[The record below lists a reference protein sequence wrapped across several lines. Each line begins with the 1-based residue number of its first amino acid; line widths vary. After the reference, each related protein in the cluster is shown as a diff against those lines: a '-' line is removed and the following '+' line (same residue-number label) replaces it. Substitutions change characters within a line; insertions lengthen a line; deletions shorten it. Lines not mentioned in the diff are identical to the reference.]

1 MTWVRAHICLLS
13 ALIAALAIPGAL
25 SAGEPAR
32 HSLLAGLGRPLE
44 DGSAEGGEN
53 TTRHALPSDVRVLT
67 DVAYGPAARQR
78 MDVYLP
84 ARQVTGAPVILMVH
98 GGAWRLGD
106 KGMRS
111 VVDNKVARWV
121 SRGFIFVSINYRL
134 LPAANPEEQAHDVGQ
149 ALALAQSRAAAWG
162 ADATKFILMG
172 HSAGAHLVALLTASP
187 AATLQ
192 HGARPW
198 LGAVAL
204 DSAAFDV
211 TQLMAGRHLPLYD
224 RAFGKDP
231 AFWRRVSPLHQLS
244 AAAYPLLAVCSTR
257 RADACPQA
265 HGFERKAAALGVRVV
280 VLEQD
285 LSHREINQSLGLDS
299 GYTRAVEAF
308 MGSLDPA
315 VQQALLSRPLD

>member
-1 MTWVRAHICLLS
+1 MTWVRARICLLS
-13 ALIAALAIPGAL
+13 ALIGALAFPGAP
-25 SAGEPAR
+25 SASEAAR
-32 HSLLAGLGRPLE
+32 HSLLAGLGSPSE
-44 DGSAEGGEN
+44 DSAEGGGN
-53 TTRHALPSDVRVLT
+53 ITRYALPSDVRVFT

-84 ARQVTGAPVILMVH
+84 ARQITGAPVILMVH

-121 SRGFIFVSINYRL
+121 SRGFILISTNYRL
-134 LPAANPEEQAHDVGQ
+134 LPEADPEEQAHDVAQ
-149 ALALAQSRAAAWG
+149 ALALAQSRAAEWG
-162 ADATKFILMG
+162 ADAAKFILMG

-187 AATLQ
+187 AAALKQ
-192 HGARPW
+192 GARPW

-211 TQLMAGRHLPLYD
+211 AQVMAGRHLPLYD

-231 AFWRRVSPLHQLS
+231 AFWRPVSPLHQLS
-244 AAAYPLLAVCSTR
+244 TTAYPLLAVCSTE
-257 RADACPQA
+257 RADPCPQA
-265 HGFERKAAALGVRVV
+265 HGFERKAASLGVRVV

-285 LSHREINQSLGLDS
+285 LSHLEINQSLGLDS
-299 GYTRAVEAF
+299 GYTQAVEAF
-308 MGSLDPA
+308 MGPLDPA
-315 VQQALLSRPLD
+315 VQQALLSRPFD

>member
-1 MTWVRAHICLLS
+1 LRS
-13 ALIAALAIPGAL
+13 ALIGALAFPGAL
-25 SAGEPAR
+25 SASEPAR
-32 HSLLAGLGRPLE
+32 HSLLAGLGRPSE
-44 DGSAEGGEN
+44 DGAEGGEN
-53 TTRHALPSDVRVLT
+53 TTRHALPSGVRVLT
-67 DVAYGPAARQR
+67 DVAYGREARQR

-84 ARQVTGAPVILMVH
+84 ARRVAGSPVIFMVH

-121 SRGFIFVSINYRL
+121 SRGFIFVSTNYTL
-134 LPAANPEEQAHDVGQ
+134 LPEANPEEQALDVAD
-149 ALALAQSRAAAWG
+149 ALALAQSRAAEWG
-162 ADATKFILMG
+162 GDPAKFILMG

-187 AATLQ
+187 AATLKQ
-192 HGARPW
+192 GARPW
-198 LGAVAL
+198 LGTVAL

-211 TQLMAGRHLPLYD
+211 TQVMADRHLPLYD

-244 AAAYPLLAVCSTR
+244 AAAYPLLAVCSTQR
-257 RADACPQA
+257 DDACPQA
-265 HGFERKAAALGVRVV
+265 RGFAEKAASLAVKAT

-285 LSHREINQSLGLDS
+285 LSHREINQNLGLDS
-299 GYTRAVEAF
+299 GYTQAVEAF

-315 VQQALLSRPLD
+315 IMELLPTNRRNAIR

>member
-1 MTWVRAHICLLS
+1 MVFFRAWICLLS
-13 ALIAALAIPGAL
+13 ALIGALAFPGAP
-25 SAGEPAR
+25 SASEPAR
-32 HSLLAGLGRPLE
+32 HSLLAGLERPSE
-44 DGSAEGGEN
+44 DGGAEAGVN
-53 TTRHALPSDVRVLT
+53 ITRHALPSSVRVLT
-67 DVAYGPAARQR
+67 DVAYGRAARQR

-84 ARQVTGAPVILMVH
+84 ARKVTGAPVILMVH

-111 VVDNKVARWV
+111 VVDNKMARWV
-121 SRGFIFVSINYRL
+121 SRGFILISTNYRL
-134 LPAANPEEQAHDVGQ
+134 LPEADPEEQAHDVGQ
-149 ALALAQSRAAAWG
+149 ALVLAQGRATAWG
-162 ADATKFILMG
+162 GDPEKFILMG

-187 AATLQ
+187 AATLKQ
-192 HGARPW
+192 GARPW

-211 TQLMAGRHLPLYD
+211 PQLMTGRHLPLYD
-224 RAFGKDP
+224 RAFGQDP

-257 RADACPQA
+257 RTDACPQA
-265 HGFERKAAALGVRVV
+265 YGFERKAASLGAAVT
-280 VLEQD
+280 VLAQD

-299 GYTRAVEAF
+299 GYTQAVEVF

-315 VQQALLSRPLD
+315 VQQTLLSRPVD

>member
-1 MTWVRAHICLLS
+1 MTWVRARTCLLY
-13 ALIAALAIPGAL
+13 ALIGALAFPGAL
-25 SAGEPAR
+25 SASEAAR
-32 HSLLAGLGRPLE
+32 HSLLGGLGRPSE
-44 DGSAEGGEN
+44 DGAEGGES
-53 TTRHALPSDVRVLT
+53 TTRHALPSGVRVLT
-67 DVAYGPAARQR
+67 DVAYGREARQR

-84 ARQVTGAPVILMVH
+84 TRGVAGTPVILMVH

-121 SRGFIFVSINYRL
+121 SRGFIFVSTNYTL
-134 LPAANPEEQAHDVGQ
+134 LPEANPEEQAHDVGQ
-149 ALALAQSRAAAWG
+149 ALVLAQSRATEWG
-162 ADATKFILMG
+162 GDPEKFILMG

-187 AATLQ
+187 AAALKQ
-192 HGARPW
+192 GVRPW

-211 TQLMAGRHLPLYD
+211 TQVMAGRHLPLYD
-224 RAFGKDP
+224 RAFGQDP

-265 HGFERKAAALGVRVV
+265 HGFERKAASLGVRAT
-280 VLEQD
+280 VLPQD
-285 LSHREINQSLGLDS
+285 LSHREINQNLGLDS

-315 VQQALLSRPLD
+315 VQQALLSRPVD